1 MSNLM
6 LIGVLKMPP
15 DLWTNDTLNVSQRY
29 SQYIEAANRIEE
41 LERMLRFLVNNDSIN
56 DNYGSI
62 GKEIKELLNT

>member
-41 LERMLRFLVNNDSIN
+41 LERMLRFLVDNDSIN